1 VANKNIVSVLL
12 EERSFAPATEFTRQ
26 ARLKPAD
33 VEKLRE
39 HAAKDHVGF
48 WAELAREELHWQTP
62 FTVTLDDSEA
72 PNYRWFSDGRLNVSY
87 NCLDVH
93 LDQHGDKT
101 ALIFEGEPGDVRR
114 VSYRELHTEVC
125 RFANALKALG
135 VGHGD
140 RVIIY
145 MPLVPEV
152 VVAMHACNRIGAI
165 HSVVFGG
172 FSAVALKDRIEDTGA
187 KLVITADGG
196 WRGGNVIELKAATDK
211 ALSGGCPTVERVIV
225 YRRTDKPVPMD
236 PDRDVWWHEVVDGVS
251 SECEPEWVDAEH
263 PLFLLYTSGSTGK
276 PKGIQHSTGGYLLGA
291 KVTTQWVFDLR
302 ADDVYW
308 CTADV
313 GWITGHTYVAYGP
326 LAAGATVVLYE
337 GGPMFPDGGRIWK
350 ICQDHGV
357 TIFYTAPTAIRA
369 LMKLGDELPAKYDLR
384 HLRLLGSVGEPI
396 NPEAWM
402 WYHKVIGAERCPI
415 VDTWWQTET
424 GATLIS
430 PLPGVTATKPGSCT
444 QPLPGIDVDIVDD
457 NGKPVK
463 GADAGGYLVI
473 KKPWPSMLRTLW
485 RDNERYISAYW
496 EKFKQGYYVAGDS
509 AHRDKDGYYWIMGR
523 IDDVLNVAGHRL
535 GTMEVES
542 ALVAHPRVAE
552 AAVVGKPHEI
562 KGESVFAFVVFRGER
577 PTGDTTALV
586 KELRDWVAEQLG
598 AIAKPDDIRFADNL
612 PKTRSGKIM
621 RRLLK
626 AVARGEEITQDVSTL
641 ENPGILDQLRGVES
655 DGTATPVAAEPVVTE
670 RDRAASE
677 GIPSGELARESPAGA
692 TAKAARRAVKK
703 KTAAKPPVGQ
713 RATPKKKTA
722 AHSAVGKQAAAEKGP
737 SKKTAGKKTGG
748 KKSAG
753 KKSVVKPAA
762 KKAVK
767 KAVKKSAPKA
777 ATRTAKA
784 AKKAA
789 QKAATPAAKT
799 PKTNIRGAGAS
810 SGRQSARP
818 AGRGGPAK
826 SASKRAVKRARGG

>member
-1 VANKNIVSVLL
+1 MANKNIVSVLL
-12 EERSFAPATEFTRQ
+12 EERSFAPSAEFTRQ

-39 HAAKDHVGF
+39 HASRDHVGF

-72 PNYRWFSDGRLNVSY
+72 PNYRWFSDGQLNVSY

-101 ALIFEGEPGDVRR
+101 ALILEGEPGDVRR
-114 VSYRELHTEVC
+114 VSYRELHAEVC

-135 VGHGD
+135 VTRGD

-187 KLVITADGG
+187 KVVITADGG
-196 WRGGNVIELKAATDK
+196 WRGGHVIELKAATDK

-236 PDRDVWWHEVVDGVS
+236 PDRDIWWHEVVEGVS
-251 SECEPEWVDAEH
+251 SECAPEWVDAEH

-291 KVTTQWVFDLR
+291 KVTSKWVFDLS

-313 GWITGHTYVAYGP
+313 GWITGHSYVAYGP

-337 GGPMFPDGGRIWK
+337 GGPMFPDGGRFWK

-369 LMKLGDELPAKYDLR
+369 LMKLGEELPAKYDLTR
-384 HLRLLGSVGEPI
+384 LRLLGSVGEPI

-424 GATLIS
+424 GGIMIS

-444 QPLPGIDVDIVDD
+444 QPLPGIDADIVDD
-457 NGKPVK
+457 HGKPVK
-463 GADAGGYLVI
+463 GADAGGYLII

-562 KGESVFAFVVFRGER
+562 KGESVFAFVVCRGER
-577 PTGDTTALV
+577 PTGDPSALV

-641 ENPGILDQLRGVES
+641 ENPGILDQLRGLES
-655 DGTATPVAAEPVVTE
+655 DGNASPASAEPAATE
-670 RDRAASE
+670 R
-677 GIPSGELARESPAGA
+677 PARESPAGA
-692 TAKAARRAVKK
+692 VEKSPKPVAKRAAKKKAAVK
-703 KTAAKPPVGQ
+703 
-713 RATPKKKTA
+713 
-722 AHSAVGKQAAAEKGP
+722 SAVGKQTAAGKGAGQQAAEKGA
-737 SKKTAGKKTGG
+737 SKKATGKKTGG
-748 KKSAG
+748 KKTTVKPATR
-753 KKSVVKPAA
+753 KAAEKPAA
-762 KKAVK
+762 KKSASKAPVK
-767 KAVKKSAPKA
+767 EAKPTAKKTAAKAGRKSAGEAPRRSA
-777 ATRTAKA
+777 
-784 AKKAA
+784 
-789 QKAATPAAKT
+789 
-799 PKTNIRGAGAS
+799 KTNIRRAKSSAG
-810 SGRQSARP
+810 GKSARP
-818 AGRGGPAK
+818 AARGGRAK
-826 SASKRAVKRARGG
+826 SAAKRAVKRARGG